1 MTRTLKAVMKK
12 MVRKNPKSMCLQKW
26 LQFLM
31 VSFFIFT
38 DFFLVSLLSFFYSRK
53 IVFGGLV
60 WAQKKD
66 FSSLFNFFNYFD
78 TQKKQ
83 TGYGYIWFCKIIFG
97 ANGSMNEGSNK
108 GKSNTCSL

>member
-1 MTRTLKAVMKK
+1 MPPKVAAVPYGKLLYIH
-12 MVRKNPKSMCLQKW
+12 RL
-26 LQFLM
+26 FL
-31 VSFFIFT
+31 FRCFP
-38 DFFLVSLLSFFYSRK
+38 FLYRRK
-53 IVFGGLV
+53 IIFEGLV

-83 TGYGYIWFCKIIFG
+83 SGYGYIWFCKIIFG

-108 GKSNTCSL
+108 RKSNICSL